1 VASKGLSAKEEVM
14 YVILGASG
22 NTGSVVANRLLDKGK
37 RVRVVGRDV
46 KKLAGL
52 ANRGAEVVAAGL
64 TDSEALT
71 QAFAGAEGVYTLT
84 PPNVTSDS
92 YRAFQDSVTEAVAT
106 AIEATGV
113 KYIVTLS
120 SVGADKAEK
129 TGPVLGL
136 RFMELRFAD
145 IPEINVLHLRAGYFM
160 ENTLPQAGIIREFG
174 MMAGPVRADLPL
186 AMIASKDIGAAA
198 ADALL
203 HFNFYGQ
210 GSRELLGQ
218 RDLSFG
224 EVAGIIGRAIGR
236 PALAYIQLPAEQVIM
251 AMTQMGM
258 SKNFASLLYEMAES
272 LNNGYMKALE
282 TRSEN
287 NTTPTS
293 FETFVQDVFL
303 PAHRGKAASV

>member
-1 VASKGLSAKEEVM
+1 M

-22 NTGSVVANRLLDKGK
+22 NTGSVVANKLLDHGK

-46 KKLAGL
+46 KKLEAF
-52 ANRGAEVVAAGL
+52 ANRGAEAFVADA
-64 TDSEALT
+64 TDAAALT
-71 QAFAGAEGVYTLT
+71 KAFAGAEGIYALT
-84 PPNVTSDS
+84 PPNVTSDNV
-92 YRAFQDSVTEAVAT
+92 RAYQDTVTEAVAT

-120 SVGADKAEK
+120 SFGADKADK

-136 RFMELRFAD
+136 HHMEERFAD
-145 IPEINVLHLRAGYFM
+145 IAEINVLHLRAGYFM
-160 ENTLPQAGIIREFG
+160 GNTLAQASIIQEFG
-174 MMAGPVRADLPL
+174 MMAGPVRSDLALP
-186 AMIASKDIGAAA
+186 MITTKDIGAAA

-210 GSRELLGQ
+210 STRELLGQ
-218 RDLSFG
+218 RDITYN
-224 EVAGIIGRAIGR
+224 EVARIIGLAIGK

-258 SKNFASLLYEMAES
+258 SRNFATLVCEMAEA
-272 LNNGYMKALE
+272 LNTGHMRPLE
-282 TRSEN
+282 TRSES

-293 FETFVQDVFL
+293 FETFVQEEFL
-303 PAHRGKAASV
+303 PAYRGKAASA